1 MTFDY
6 IMAIKALRRE
16 NADLREKLDVAETR
30 TNAELERF
38 KMLAKE
44 NAGLKK
50 RLQMEDTKEAE
61 NSGFYLNLAPFCSHC
76 MGFEADVKKLNCA
89 TLGRDGKRGIIN
101 IGCEKRKICNELY
114 RHILKEV
121 EDEKK
126 KQKV

>member
-1 MTFDY
+1 MIFDY
-6 IMAIKALRRE
+6 IKALKRE
-16 NADLREKLDVAETR
+16 NADLKEKLDVAEARINT
-30 TNAELERF
+30 ELKCSE
-38 KMLAKE
+38 MLVEE

-50 RLQMEDTKEAE
+50 RLQMEDNTKEAE

-76 MGFEADVKKLNCA
+76 MGFEADVEKLDCA

-101 IGCEKRKICNELY
+101 IGCKKRKICNELY